1 MTISNE
7 IILLIV
13 SGVGVVLW
21 WFVVTLIKEL
31 KEQGTLSIE
40 KLINLEKDMIIIRE
54 RMNNYDERIKALEEI
69 QRERI
74 LAHT

>member
-40 KLINLEKDMIIIRE
+40 KLINLEKDMILIRE